1 MLYDSGWVLP
11 LGTPGN
17 SLLPAVQLLCL
28 CSLAPCGECD
38 QLLAMLPV
46 QAFSRKPPSH
56 PLHGFEHMVG
66 FIGMEAKRLPAIRRM
81 PAARGC

>member
-1 MLYDSGWVLP
+1 MLYDSGWILP

-38 QLLAMLPV
+38 QLLATLPV
-46 QAFSRKPPSH
+46 QAFSIRKVGARRFVL
-56 PLHGFEHMVG
+56 LHNCEVH
-66 FIGMEAKRLPAIRRM
+66 FIYWL
-81 PAARGC
+81 